1 MQKIQQQNYF
11 GKSIF
16 MYVPRNPYQQYT
28 MQHELGSC
36 NVTSYIADIG
46 KHYSI
51 HAAIIITA
59 FITQYKSKA
68 RSCDPLSENS

>member
-1 MQKIQQQNYF
+1 MQNYY

-28 MQHELGSC
+28 MQRELGSC
-36 NVTSYIADIG
+36 NVTSCIADIG

-51 HAAIIITA
+51 YAIVITA